1 MLQKSDASEA
11 LLVSIVVAFA
21 TPKTLPKPV
30 DVATPA
36 GQRTNR
42 RRLRRCCSS
51 RTTLRRCWPRRLWR
65 SPRRRLSPSPS
76 TWRHQQDS
84 GRIGGDCDD
93 AAEVGRL

>member
-1 MLQKSDASEA
+1 MLDHVAISG
-11 LLVSIVVAFA
+11 LLASIVVAIA

-36 GQRTNR
+36 GQRTNQ
-42 RRLRRCCSS
+42 RRLRRCGRS
-51 RTTLRRCWPRRLWR
+51 RTPLRRRWCRRLWR

-84 GRIGGDCDD
+84 
-93 AAEVGRL
+93 

>member
-51 RTTLRRCWPRRLWR
+51 RTTLRRCCPQWSWR
-65 SPRRRLSPSPS
+65 SPQRSNASS
-76 TWRHQQDS
+76 TADTLEATVV
-84 GRIGGDCDD
+84 GG
-93 AAEVGRL
+93 GT